1 MLHEID
7 LSRVDLNLFVL
18 FEAVLRE
25 RHVGRAAQR
34 LNLSP
39 SAVSHGLGRLRLLLK
54 DPVFLRTPKGVT
66 PTARALELASQIDDL
81 LSQARGVLAT
91 AVPFDPATSQ
101 REFTIGAPDGVANLY
116 LLPLFAKLR
125 RDAPGVNVRMRQVL
139 PAAGRAIEQAWDA
152 AFTDLDARALD
163 LAIGPFTAVPNRFE
177 VAELGIESF
186 VIISRSGHPF
196 AKRPG
201 LDAYCQADHLVVSQ
215 SGDAHGFV
223 DVALAELGRSRRV
236 ALTVPAFAMALP
248 IVAETDL
255 LSAVPRSFAETLGSA
270 AGVTL
275 VEPPMSLPRFTM
287 RSVVPKSG
295 LTDSGLAWMRSAITA
310 TSASNPACR
319 R

>member
-18 FEAVLRE
+18 FEAVLSE
-25 RHVGRAAQR
+25 RHVGRAAER

-66 PTARALELASQIDDL
+66 PTARALEVASQVEQL

-91 AVPFDPATSQ
+91 AAPFDPATSQ
-101 REFTIGAPDGVANLY
+101 REFTIGAPDGVASLY

-125 RDAPGVNVRMRQVL
+125 RDAPGINIRMRQLL
-139 PAAGRAIEQAWDA
+139 PTGGRAIEQAWDG

-163 LAIGPFTAVPNRFE
+163 LAIGPFATVPNRFE

-186 VIISRSGHPF
+186 VIIARSGHSF
-196 AKRPG
+196 AKRPS
-201 LDAYCQADHLVVSQ
+201 LDAYCEADHLVVSQ

-223 DVALAELGRSRRV
+223 DVSLAELGRARRV
-236 ALTVPAFAMALP
+236 ALTVPAFAMALT

-255 LSAVPRSFAETLGSA
+255 LSAVPRSFAEALGSP
-270 AGVTL
+270 AGVVL
-275 VEPPMSLPRFTM
+275 VEPPLS
-287 RSVVPKSG
+287 
-295 LTDSGLAWMRSAITA
+295 
-310 TSASNPACR
+310 
-319 R
+319 